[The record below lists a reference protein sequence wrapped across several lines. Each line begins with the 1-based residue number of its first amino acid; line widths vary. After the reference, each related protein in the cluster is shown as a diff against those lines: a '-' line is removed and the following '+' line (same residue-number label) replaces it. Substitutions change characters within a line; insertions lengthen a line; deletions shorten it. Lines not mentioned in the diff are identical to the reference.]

1 MNEEYYLQFIEK
13 AIEWIISQR
22 DKYRPAARPWSS
34 EELQEM
40 AHFFPIAFL
49 SNVKI
54 TEVPIIENPSFYSEV
69 ESEEIPHLIDFSKM
83 QAITFVD
90 TILISQ
96 KHYPKAHEWLPL
108 IFHELVHVVQYQLL
122 GIDVF
127 IEQYIKGFIGNDFR
141 YENIPLESNAYELQ
155 KRYVKAPLMSF
166 PVVEEV
172 RRKLNIS

>member
-13 AIEWIISQR
+13 AIAWIISQR
-22 DKYRPAARPWSS
+22 DKYRLNARPWSS

-54 TEVPIIENPSFYSEV
+54 TEVPIIENPPFYSELQG
-69 ESEEIPHLIDFSKM
+69 EEIVHLIDFNKI
-83 QAITFVD
+83 QGITFVD

-96 KHYPKAHEWLPL
+96 AHYPKAHEWLPL
-108 IFHELVHVVQYQLL
+108 IFHELVHVAQYQLL

-127 IEQYIKGFIGNDFR
+127 IEHYIKEFIEQGFR
-141 YENIPLESNAYELQ
+141 YENIFLESHAYELQ
-155 KRYVKAPLMSF
+155 NRYMTAPSMSF

-172 RRKLNIS
+172 RRNLDIS